1 MYSDPAFDEAKE
13 LPSIP
18 SNNSIFSLTD
28 SNRLVNESR
37 LTNKLT
43 QICQL
48 HDEICD
54 VAKSINR
61 MFSIQML
68 ILMAYGFMSLTAKF
82 YFVYCGLSRQ
92 NIPILFR
99 SAESLPISIVF
110 IVYTSAKC
118 VYVIYVSWQT
128 KLVAQ
133 KTGVKIHKVANVVDA
148 DQCYQTVRDAHW
160 KFLVNSIYIKH
171 FRLTICHWSCSTI
184 IWASQLVDF
193 SI

>member
-1 MYSDPAFDEAKE
+1 MTK
-13 LPSIP
+13 
-18 SNNSIFSLTD
+18 
-28 SNRLVNESR
+28 
-37 LTNKLT
+37 KLT
-43 QICQL
+43 KICQL

-54 VAKSINR
+54 IAKSINQ
-61 MFSIQML
+61 MFSFQML

-99 SAESLPISIVF
+99 SAESLPVSIVF

-133 KTGVKIHKVANVVDA
+133 KTGVKIHKVANVVDE
-148 DQCYQTVRDAHW
+148 DQCYQIVRFFIIHFS
-160 KFLVNSIYIKH
+160 KFPYYLI
-171 FRLTICHWSCSTI
+171 
-184 IWASQLVDF
+184 
-193 SI
+193 

>member
-1 MYSDPAFDEAKE
+1 MVHFIFVSFNLIYNSNFSKDPQTNAFHDDHSLTNET
-13 LPSIP
+13 
-18 SNNSIFSLTD
+18 IFSLTD

-37 LTNKLT
+37 LTKKLT
-43 QICQL
+43 KICQL

-54 VAKSINR
+54 IAKTINT
-61 MFSIQML
+61 MFSFQML

-82 YFVYCGLSRQ
+82 YFVYCGLSHQ

-99 SAESLPISIVF
+99 SAESLPISITF

-133 KTGVKIHKVANVVDA
+133 KTGVKIHKVANVVDE
-148 DQCYQTVRDAHW
+148 DQCYQIVCNI
-160 KFLVNSIYIKH
+160 FEGMQ
-171 FRLTICHWSCSTI
+171 F
-184 IWASQLVDF
+184 
-193 SI
+193 